1 MDEYEEYE
9 EIETDYYDEED
20 FTVSDGLFLAGL
32 VIAGCAVIA
41 FVLRSIRKTFK
52 NVHLKIGDKV
62 EIGIE
67 TKSNDKQA

>member
-1 MDEYEEYE
+1 MDEYE
-9 EIETDYYDEED
+9 EIETDYYEGED

-67 TKSNDKQA
+67 TKENEK